1 MKVMYPGSFDPI
13 TNGHIDLIA
22 RCSKIYDEVLVT
34 VMYNK
39 QKSGLFTLEERLE
52 MIEATVSQFKNV
64 TVSIGDGLTAEYAKL
79 QNCNVIVRGIRAV
92 MDYEYE
98 LQHATANRVLNP
110 DLETLFLVADPKLS
124 YVSSSVAREIAR
136 YGGDLK
142 GFVPPIVAEKLYSKF
157 MVEQG

>member
-13 TNGHIDLIA
+13 TNGHIDLIE
-22 RCSKIYDEVLVT
+22 RCSKLYDEVLVT
-34 VMYNK
+34 VMYNN
-39 QKSGLFTLEERLE
+39 QKGGLFTLEERLE
-52 MIEATVSQFKNV
+52 MINATVGHFSNV
-64 TVSIGDGLTAEYAKL
+64 RVTIGSGLTADYAKS
-79 QNCNVIVRGIRAV
+79 QDCNVLVRGIRAV

-110 DLETLFLVADPKLS
+110 DLETIFFVANPTLS

-142 GFVPPIVAEKLYSKF
+142 GFVPSLVAEKLYEKLN
-157 MVEQG
+157 G

>member
-13 TNGHIDLIA
+13 TNGHIDLIE
-22 RCSKIYDEVLVT
+22 RCATLYKEVIVT
-34 VMYNK
+34 IMSNN
-39 QKSGLFTLEERLE
+39 QKGGLFTLDERLE
-52 MIEATVSQFKNV
+52 MINATVSHLPNV
-64 TVSIGDGLTAEYAKL
+64 RVVIGSGLTAEFAKS
-79 QNCNVIVRGIRAV
+79 QECNVLVRGIRAV

-110 DLETLFLVADPKLS
+110 NLETIFLVANPTLS

-142 GFVPPIVAEKLYSKF
+142 GFVPQIVAEKLYDKIKPVS
-157 MVEQG
+157 Q

>member
-22 RCSKIYDEVLVT
+22 RCSKIYGEVLVT

-39 QKSGLFTLEERLE
+39 QKNGLFTLEERLE
-52 MIEATVSQFKNV
+52 MIQETVGHFPNV
-64 TVSIGDGLTAEYAKL
+64 KVSIGDGLTAEYAKR
-79 QNCNVIVRGIRAV
+79 QDCNVIVRGIRAV

-110 DLETLFLVADPKLS
+110 ELETIFLVADPKLS

-142 GFVPPIVAEKLYSKF
+142 GFVPPFVAQKLKEKF
-157 MVEQG
+157 QVEI